1 MLNKIFNLREKG
13 YVPNIIFDIG
23 AYEGNWTREVL
34 KIYPKRKYLL
44 FEPIEYIELDDL
56 KKKENIKVFHELL
69 NDSNTV
75 VDWYEMQN
83 SGDSMFK
90 ERTKDFENCPVYKK
104 KSTTLNSFLE
114 KKKGILENCKNILMK
129 IDCQGAEISVLKGA
143 TNILNITDFIII
155 EIPVFGQYNEN
166 VPNFLE
172 HIKFMDDIG
181 FIPYEF
187 LDSHY
192 RNGFNIQVDI
202 LFINKNHSFNDLIE
216 NLFKNTLFTF
226 YT

>member
-69 NDSNTV
+69 NESNTV

-114 KKKGILENCKNILMK
+114 KKKRYIRKL
-129 IDCQGAEISVLKGA
+129 
-143 TNILNITDFIII
+143 
-155 EIPVFGQYNEN
+155 
-166 VPNFLE
+166 
-172 HIKFMDDIG
+172 
-181 FIPYEF
+181 
-187 LDSHY
+187 
-192 RNGFNIQVDI
+192 
-202 LFINKNHSFNDLIE
+202 
-216 NLFKNTLFTF
+216 
-226 YT
+226 

>member
-1 MLNKIFNLREKG
+1 
-13 YVPNIIFDIG
+13 
-23 AYEGNWTREVL
+23 
-34 KIYPKRKYLL
+34 
-44 FEPIEYIELDDL
+44 
-56 KKKENIKVFHELL
+56 
-69 NDSNTV
+69 
-75 VDWYEMQN
+75 
-83 SGDSMFK
+83 
-90 ERTKDFENCPVYKK
+90 
-104 KSTTLNSFLE
+104 
-114 KKKGILENCKNILMK
+114 MK

-181 FIPYEF
+181 FITYEF

-202 LFINKNHSFNDLIE
+202 LFINKNHSFNNLIE